1 MAALA
6 VSQLH
11 LHFRK
16 IQVLLPFPFCS
27 MPWCYKFLCGE
38 SAQVEYH
45 PQFYEQAGRRTDPW
59 FCFVFFFPWE
69 GLNKSLR
76 KKTSVLFD
84 SVWLGFVKQ
93 TQLMNVPMRMC
104 GITFCFSDFIFFS
117 FLSFINVTCFYVFLD
132 RKNLLSS
139 TFTKGKQ
146 REKQAYVLL
155 Q

>member
-27 MPWCYKFLCGE
+27 MPWCYRFLCGE

-45 PQFYEQAGRRTDPW
+45 PQFYEQAGRRIDPW
-59 FCFVFFFPWE
+59 FCFVFFSL
-69 GLNKSLR
+69 GRLKSLR

-84 SVWLGFVKQ
+84 SVWLGFVKHRLNWWMYQ
-93 TQLMNVPMRMC
+93 CVCVELHFAFL
-104 GITFCFSDFIFFS
+104 ILFS